1 MTGHC
6 LDKDSNPRLLVR
18 GHWDEYVEYA
28 PVTSN
33 EGKITVAGDFKEL
46 WRVQPRPYVNS
57 TLVQQI

>member
-28 PVTSN
+28 PVASMRGRSLLQEISKN
-33 EGKITVAGDFKEL
+33 YGEYNPDRMSTVL
-46 WRVQPRPYVNS
+46 
-57 TLVQQI
+57 